1 MNKKDL
7 IHKMKDVAHR
17 IIPFVMVLAL
27 LFGFG
32 TYSSSVKTYGALSP
46 NDKSVNNETKT
57 YVLISKIPS
66 ESEYQ
71 KYYQTYLK
79 ADTSEEFKYE
89 DIKFNIAKK
98 IILPYI
104 VDKPTA
110 PSKKPTLKVKRSGKN
125 IKVTLKSK
133 IRINKTNVFEI
144 QYSKNKSFKNKHT
157 IRTNKKS
164 LTIKKLDKKCRYYVR
179 ARIRRTYY
187 IVKNFEAK
195 TETRS
200 EIKWI
205 NWDKNEYEEKKYKVN
220 CIYFDLE
227 DNTAET
233 FPEHYTYSKWSGIKS
248 IKTK

>member
-17 IIPFVMVLAL
+17 VIPFVMVLAL

-32 TYSSSVKTYGALSP
+32 AYKTYGALSP
-46 NDKSVNNETKT
+46 NDKSVNDETKT
-57 YVLISKIPS
+57 YVMISKIPS

-71 KYYQTYLK
+71 RYYQSYLK
-79 ADTSEEFKYE
+79 AVANENQDE
-89 DIKFNIAKK
+89 KFRIAKK
-98 IILPYI
+98 MILPYI

-125 IKVTLKSK
+125 IKVKLKSK

-144 QYSKNKSFKNKHT
+144 QYSKNKNFKNKHT

-164 LTIKKLDKKCRYYVR
+164 LTIKKLNKKCRYYVR

-187 IVKNFEAK
+187 IVKNFTAGTGYD
-195 TETRS
+195 TEV
-200 EIKWI
+200 IKWEKGEAPVIKKIKI
-205 NWDKNEYEEKKYKVN
+205 NYIDYS
-220 CIYFDLE
+220 LE

-233 FPEHYTYSKWSGIKS
+233 FSEHYTYSKWSGIKS

>member
-17 IIPFVMVLAL
+17 VIPFVMVLTL

-32 TYSSSVKTYGALSP
+32 VHPFNVKTYGALSP
-46 NDKSVNNETKT
+46 NDKSVNDETRT

-104 VDKPTA
+104 VEKPTA

-125 IKVTLKSK
+125 IKLKLKSK
-133 IRINKTNVFEI
+133 TKINKTNVFEI
-144 QYSKNKSFKNKHT
+144 QYSKNKKFKHKHT
-157 IRTNKKS
+157 VHTKKKNI
-164 LTIKKLDKKCRYYVR
+164 TIKKLKNKTRYYIRV
-179 ARIRRTYY
+179 RIRRTYY
-187 IVKNFEAK
+187 IVKNFDAE

-200 EIKWI
+200 EIKTI
-205 NWDKNEYEEKKYKVN
+205 NWERDEFEEKKYKIN